1 MDRVVIDIIGEML
14 IFEKGNKYILV
25 FLDYFMKWIEC
36 FFMFN
41 MEVKIVVKL
50 IVEEVF
56 VWYGVV
62 FIVYFD

>member
-1 MDRVVIDIIGEML
+1 MDRVVIDIIGELL